1 MVAIIAIAAIWWLAK
16 PGGAESGR
24 SAAERSRAMLVQ
36 VEQEVQQRNARE
48 ISPGETRTAREI
60 QDDAEQAFQTGDYR
74 TAQLLFDRSRAVY
87 ERVLVTATATHALAE
102 TGGGTAVTEAAAADL
117 ARDTQA
123 PPPAKVV
130 TTPPPEPPS
139 RADAA
144 AREQLQRMDDARLAA
159 IAADATL
166 YARNEYDKAEARAAF
181 GNRQVEAG
189 DYVSAEA
196 AFVDAEAEFRAAE
209 SAAAAQKSQI
219 EDRGA
224 QLRARVEKRRI
235 ELDSHRGMELYAQA
249 IELERDAKEKESHDP
264 AGALAAYQ
272 QALERLESAA
282 TKRSRDDRELR
293 ELVAAYED
301 ALEGEDIARMRNLHN
316 SLSSDDEETW
326 KTFFGAV
333 NELDAK
339 MLVDEIVFDGDRAT
353 VDVLVTLLYAGA
365 SGSDAPNRWR
375 VDAAKTGEQW
385 KISHINRGNS
395 SR

>member
-1 MVAIIAIAAIWWLAK
+1 
-16 PGGAESGR
+16 
-24 SAAERSRAMLVQ
+24 
-36 VEQEVQQRNARE
+36 
-48 ISPGETRTAREI
+48 
-60 QDDAEQAFQTGDYR
+60 
-74 TAQLLFDRSRAVY
+74 
-87 ERVLVTATATHALAE
+87 
-102 TGGGTAVTEAAAADL
+102 
-117 ARDTQA
+117 
-123 PPPAKVV
+123 
-130 TTPPPEPPS
+130 
-139 RADAA
+139 
-144 AREQLQRMDDARLAA
+144 
-159 IAADATL
+159 
-166 YARNEYDKAEARAAF
+166 
-181 GNRQVEAG
+181 
-189 DYVSAEA
+189 
-196 AFVDAEAEFRAAE
+196 
-209 SAAAAQKSQI
+209 
-219 EDRGA
+219 
-224 QLRARVEKRRI
+224 
-235 ELDSHRGMELYAQA
+235 MELYAQA